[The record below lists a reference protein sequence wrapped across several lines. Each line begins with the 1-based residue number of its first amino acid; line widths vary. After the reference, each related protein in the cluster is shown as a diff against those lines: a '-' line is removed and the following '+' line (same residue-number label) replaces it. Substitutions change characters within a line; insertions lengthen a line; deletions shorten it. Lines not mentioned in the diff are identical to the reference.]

1 MTLVGIDFGSL
12 VSRIAQL
19 DPEKKMPVIVRNNL
33 CLENTKTCVSFVP
46 GEARQFGENANS
58 KVLSRPK
65 AVVTDVLGWL
75 LNGQK
80 DETRQ
85 VGDEEVKSSQI
96 VSFFL
101 KGLLS
106 FTQPSM
112 KISIALP
119 NCSLEASTVLREAM
133 EIIGKT
139 SNDFVVVDCG
149 EASLVY
155 LHHLQRS
162 SFNETPSIVAI
173 VDVGHCF
180 TTVTIG
186 SLSTDSVEKIHSSSL
201 EIGSRQIDF
210 ALTDHI
216 FDTLGKQ
223 HPNADLKCH
232 TKSFE
237 KVVRE
242 CRKAKEML
250 SSVDTAR
257 VQAESLKDDIDVNL
271 PLTRLELER
280 LAKPMTDKLV
290 TFLKSAVDQCNIDL
304 SSARVEAIGG
314 GWRAPIIQEAIK
326 QVFGCSR
333 IGVSLDCNLAVAE
346 GASILALCLDKTVEK
361 RDPLH
366 DVTLANFSSPFQT
379 GASSSDIEILS
390 SKENAF
396 EARDYSI
403 TKRIQSINSLDAYI
417 IQTLEASQACLK
429 GERLALLSNTI
440 RDAEI
445 YVQDNCNDE
454 AVELIDEKLHS
465 LKQIVKNDFPEIEAH
480 YEVLKEEQRR
490 KDEELERLSKLQ
502 SEDRELKSDPQ
513 RLRGAQQRR
522 EQGQAL
528 FKQEHWSEA
537 QTRFVQAL
545 AILGELYDVNDTE
558 NKKKKDEISLS
569 CYLNIASCSIKLS
582 MWRIALNNATSALE
596 ISPNNPKALFRR
608 GQALSMLGDYTLA
621 IKDLEAAKISSNSD
635 AAVVAELDVVLKKEA
650 SEKAREKK
658 MFAKMFA

>member
-1 MTLVGIDFGSL
+1 
-12 VSRIAQL
+12 
-19 DPEKKMPVIVRNNL
+19 
-33 CLENTKTCVSFVP
+33 
-46 GEARQFGENANS
+46 
-58 KVLSRPK
+58 
-65 AVVTDVLGWL
+65 
-75 LNGQK
+75 
-80 DETRQ
+80 
-85 VGDEEVKSSQI
+85 
-96 VSFFL
+96 
-101 KGLLS
+101 
-106 FTQPSM
+106 
-112 KISIALP
+112 
-119 NCSLEASTVLREAM
+119 
-133 EIIGKT
+133 
-139 SNDFVVVDCG
+139 
-149 EASLVY
+149 
-155 LHHLQRS
+155 
-162 SFNETPSIVAI
+162 
-173 VDVGHCF
+173 
-180 TTVTIG
+180 
-186 SLSTDSVEKIHSSSL
+186 
-201 EIGSRQIDF
+201 
-210 ALTDHI
+210 
-216 FDTLGKQ
+216 
-223 HPNADLKCH
+223 
-232 TKSFE
+232 
-237 KVVRE
+237 
-242 CRKAKEML
+242 
-250 SSVDTAR
+250 
-257 VQAESLKDDIDVNL
+257 
-271 PLTRLELER
+271 
-280 LAKPMTDKLV
+280 
-290 TFLKSAVDQCNIDL
+290 
-304 SSARVEAIGG
+304 
-314 GWRAPIIQEAIK
+314 
-326 QVFGCSR
+326 
-333 IGVSLDCNLAVAE
+333 
-346 GASILALCLDKTVEK
+346 LDKTVEK

-379 GASSSDIEILS
+379 GMSSSDIEILS
-390 SKENAF
+390 SKENAL